1 MLFAMG
7 VLKMIPGLVPDIE
20 HVSFLSSLYYARG
33 AAIKEF
39 SDELFDGCF
48 PFYVRYEFFIS
59 NLRLRPLRRFPLPVS
74 S

>member
-39 SDELFDGCF
+39 SIRKLFGGCF
-48 PFYVRYEFFIS
+48 PFILFLS
-59 NLRLRPLRRFPLPVS
+59 VS
-74 S
+74 MPCTRKKNRKQR